1 MGLRISGY
9 CCPVT
14 RIRQSSSTVC
24 SAAKHAE
31 KNKRTKYAEL
41 VLSGSIL
48 FMSVAIETFGTWGPS
63 ATELCKDNG
72 ARASTLSFRRPAF
85 TSGMLSLETRS
96 RLETVSRPDF
106 EVLVLVLV
114 LPADVLVLVL
124 VLRVQVLV
132 LVLVLR
138 VQVLVLILVLR
149 V

>member
-1 MGLRISGY
+1 MHYVNLK
-9 CCPVT
+9 P
-14 RIRQSSSTVC
+14 
-24 SAAKHAE
+24 
-31 KNKRTKYAEL
+31 
-41 VLSGSIL
+41 
-48 FMSVAIETFGTWGPS
+48 
-63 ATELCKDNG
+63 
-72 ARASTLSFRRPAF
+72 
-85 TSGMLSLETRS
+85 GMLSLETRS

-124 VLRVQVLV
+124 ILRVQV